1 MFICKYCLLIQRC
14 IRIDVLFIYL
24 LLKCFKVMCTFR
36 KIVQYMN
43 ANVNGLITIVILIHL
58 SKIAIAWLLQQNDGV
73 YCVVMQRMWNALKSS
88 FLYSFSLKSFC
99 DVCLSCCIWAY
110 SAMYVSRHDCGLNNR
125 YYVYML
131 LAMGAFRRCW
141 YMLVYVSYQL
151 VTFKTF

>member
-88 FLYSFSLKSFC
+88 FLYSFSLVNHFVMCVFHAVFRLTQPCMYLDMTVVSIIDTMSIC
-99 DVCLSCCIWAY
+99 CWLWEPSDVAGI
-110 SAMYVSRHDCGLNNR
+110 
-125 YYVYML
+125 
-131 LAMGAFRRCW
+131 CW
-141 YMLVYVSYQL
+141 YMCLIS
-151 VTFKTF
+151 